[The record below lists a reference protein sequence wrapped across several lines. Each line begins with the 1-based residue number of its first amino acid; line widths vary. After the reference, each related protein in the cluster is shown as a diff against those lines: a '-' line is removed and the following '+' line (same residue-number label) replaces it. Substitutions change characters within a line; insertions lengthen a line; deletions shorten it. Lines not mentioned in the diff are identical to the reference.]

1 MSQCLNGV
9 REQGYKTTVNHWEC
23 RFRK

>member
-23 RFRK
+23 RFGK